1 MEQDNYLEEREY
13 ISKKYREVTKRGVV
27 LLDKMNKEKREVI
40 HQIIKEYK
48 DVASYD
54 IGDVEPKQV
63 ALRYRPY
70 VKGMVHFKK
79 LKDEGTAAYKN
90 GDYDECINKYL
101 PLLYFREPRA
111 FVYAHIGLA
120 YLKKGKK
127 KIAMDYLTIAT
138 SISKLEGSRLDYT
151 DLVRSIKTSMD
162 ERNIAMRE
170 EDFLQGVV
178 ESNYQKLDFR
188 KIIDYLNKNNLD
200 IESTIS
206 KLELNEEEG
215 SIVILLCAYQY
226 FLQNDTNK
234 GNEFLKVYEKSG
246 FKTDNTKRMYQEIIK
261 NRKIYPAKNEDKTYR
276 LALTIKTKKSNK
288 D

>member
-1 MEQDNYLEEREY
+1 
-13 ISKKYREVTKRGVV
+13 
-27 LLDKMNKEKREVI
+27 
-40 HQIIKEYK
+40 
-48 DVASYD
+48 
-54 IGDVEPKQV
+54 
-63 ALRYRPY
+63 
-70 VKGMVHFKK
+70 
-79 LKDEGTAAYKN
+79 
-90 GDYDECINKYL
+90 
-101 PLLYFREPRA
+101 
-111 FVYAHIGLA
+111 
-120 YLKKGKK
+120 
-127 KIAMDYLTIAT
+127 MDYLTIAT

-151 DLVRSIKTSMD
+151 DLVKSIKTSMD
-162 ERNIAMRE
+162 ERNVVMRE